1 MHNIETVILL
11 LALFGVKHFVC
22 DFILQYPYML
32 AQKGT
37 YGARGGI
44 DHAIIH
50 ALSTAIVLIVVL
62 PWNPLAQFAAVF
74 LALID
79 GAVHYHVDW
88 LKQQLNRGLT
98 PADRMFWVW
107 FGADQGLHY
116 LTYIAIIG
124 VIVMA

>member
-1 MHNIETVILL
+1 MTTVILL

-22 DFILQYPYML
+22 DFLLQYPHML

-37 YGARGGI
+37 YGARGGLE
-44 DHAIIH
+44 H
-50 ALSTAIVLIVVL
+50 ALVHALGTFVVLVIVL
-62 PWNPLAQFAAVF
+62 PWGPFAHFAAVVLGLF
-74 LALID
+74 D
-79 GAVHYHVDW
+79 GIVHYHIDW

-98 PADRMFWVW
+98 TADRMFWVW

-124 VIVMA
+124 IIVLV